1 MIVPLLALA
10 ATALAAPVTQVPLGG
25 DDVEAFHGSL
35 SSWAHAVKNRFLG
48 DLAACAP
55 SILANTTAQSTA
67 CAQVAKW
74 SIVMGNEAGDLDS
87 LTSAIAWAF
96 YLAHEDLGDK
106 SGLMGKKGKKG
117 KHGDKWEERPVVP
130 LLQTE
135 EDAIDLR
142 PENKIALREYG
153 NMRRGHAD
161 ILTLD
166 ELPLPPSELAPHIS
180 GIYLVDH
187 NRVRSDWGEAG
198 AKAVK
203 GVLDHHND
211 LGLYPD
217 AKPRVIEPSGSCASL
232 VVHEILDLWD
242 KEEEDMAFGDKCV
255 NSNIDNELKPHPTE
269 IPEELADLLLAV
281 IALDTDDFH
290 RGNGRDLFASKAIW
304 RWSSFCRGD
313 EDREDVMDRLD
324 KELGTAKR
332 DLKHLT
338 VRDLLRRDWKGDI
351 IPAPNASAPALHL
364 GIASIPVSM
373 RAQIS
378 RAGNHT
384 PAAWFEI
391 EKAWTKE
398 ISADVSL
405 ALTSYREGGVGDELF
420 EEDEDDEDDDD
431 DDEPE
436 GPKGAKRREIAL
448 VVQDGR
454 RLTRPEA
461 DSLFVAIATEIQ
473 NTADLNVTAWT
484 GGDLGGERRMVW
496 DQWFT
501 KASRKVVRPA
511 VERAVEAWY
520 GQPIF
525 SRDED
530 E

>member
-1 MIVPLLALA
+1 MVLSTLPLLALA
-10 ATALAAPVTQVPLGG
+10 AVSLAAPIEQAPLGG
-25 DDVEAFHGSL
+25 DVHAFHGTL
-35 SSWAHAVKNRFLG
+35 SSWARAVKKRFIA
-48 DLAACAP
+48 DVEACAQANAASKSAACAE
-55 SILANTTAQSTA
+55 A
-67 CAQVAKW
+67 AKW

-96 YLAHEDLGDK
+96 YLAHEELADLKD
-106 SGLMGKKGKKG
+106 KKG
-117 KHGDKWEERPVVP
+117 KHHDRWEERRVVP

-142 PENKIALREYG
+142 PENKLALRQYG

-161 ILTLD
+161 ILSID
-166 ELPLPPSELAPHIS
+166 ELPLPPNELAPYID

-187 NRVRSDWGEAG
+187 NHIRSDWGEAG

-232 VVHEILDLWD
+232 VAHEILGLWD
-242 KEEEDMAFGDKCV
+242 KDDDDSVFKGECI
-255 NSNIDNELKPHPTE
+255 NSVVAPFKVHPTD
-269 IPEELADLLLAV
+269 IPMELADLLLAV

-290 RGNGRDLFASKAIW
+290 RGNGRDLRASQAVW
-304 RWSSFCRGD
+304 RWSSFCGGS
-313 EDREDVMDRLD
+313 EDRDEVMDRLD
-324 KELGTAKR
+324 KELGTAKK
-332 DLKHLT
+332 DLKHLG

-351 IPAPNASAPALHL
+351 IPAPNASSTALHL

-373 RAQIS
+373 RSQIS

-384 PAAWFEI
+384 PAAWFEV

-398 ISADVSL
+398 IMADVSL
-405 ALTSYREGGVGDELF
+405 ALTSYREGGVGDEIWG
-420 EEDEDDEDDDD
+420 EDDDD
-431 DDEPE
+431 DDN
-436 GPKGAKRREIAL
+436 GKGAKRREIAL

-454 RLTRPEA
+454 RLSRAEA
-461 DSLFVAIATEIQ
+461 NSLFATISTVIES
-473 NTADLNVTAWT
+473 APELNVTKWT
-484 GGDLGGERRMVW
+484 GGDLGGERRMIW

-501 KASRKVVRPA
+501 KASRKVVRPV
-511 VERAVEAWY
+511 VERAVEQWY

-525 SRDED
+525 TRDD
-530 E
+530 